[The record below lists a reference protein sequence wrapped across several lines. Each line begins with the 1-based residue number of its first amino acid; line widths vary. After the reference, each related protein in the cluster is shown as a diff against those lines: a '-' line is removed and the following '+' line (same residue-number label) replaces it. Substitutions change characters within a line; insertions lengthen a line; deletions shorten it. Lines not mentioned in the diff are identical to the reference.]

1 MTCCNR
7 WPMRAL
13 AKASAAFRF
22 MQDFGGATM
31 INLRWDLRAWLLPVL
46 AGLAGYLV
54 VSAMTP
60 ASEQNTHFS
69 EAPQNARWGDA
80 YLPNLPVIDQ
90 DGNRYR
96 FYDDLIKGR
105 KVVVN
110 FVFTSC
116 SAICPLTMA
125 RMAQLYEKLGDI
137 AGSDVRF
144 YSITVDPEH
153 DDPAALK
160 LFAQAY
166 KLDPKWRLL
175 TGDPAHLQIIRDKLG
190 ERSRVASDHRH
201 EMLIGNDPIGDWSKD
216 SAYGDLDRVAIN
228 IRMMDPAWRM
238 TESEDH
244 SVTRADGSAMLA
256 LSNVPGEA
264 LYIKA
269 CASCHTIGEGDSV
282 GPDLNN
288 ISGRRDHAWLAKF
301 ISRPDLMLD
310 SDNSIIKDL
319 KQRFPMAVMPN
330 LGLSEQDAG
339 DVIAYI
345 QSKSATAKVTAL
357 KSAH

>member
-1 MTCCNR
+1 MT
-7 WPMRAL
+7 
-13 AKASAAFRF
+13 
-22 MQDFGGATM
+22 
-31 INLRWDLRAWLLPVL
+31 DLRKTLNAWLLPVL
-46 AGLAGYLV
+46 AGIAV
-54 VSAMTP
+54 CAMAWTAMNP
-60 ASEQNTHFS
+60 APEPGTHFS
-69 EAPQNARWGDA
+69 QAPQNARWGDA
-80 YLPNLPVIDQ
+80 YLPNLPVVDQ

-110 FVFTSC
+110 FIFTSC

-137 AGSDVRF
+137 AGSDVQF

-160 LFAQAY
+160 RYSQAF

-175 TGDPAHLQIIRDKLG
+175 TGNPSDIQIIRDKLG

-201 EMLIGNDPIGDWSKD
+201 EMLIGNDLIGDWSKD

-228 IRMMDPAWRM
+228 IRMMDPSWRM
-238 TESEDH
+238 TSPEDIALKPA
-244 SVTRADGSAMLA
+244 SGTDMLA

-269 CASCHTIGEGDSV
+269 CASCHTVGQGDSV

-288 ISGRRDHAWLAKF
+288 VLDRREHAWLTRF
-301 ISRPDLMLD
+301 ISRPDLMLASND
-310 SDNSIIKDL
+310 SAVAEM
-319 KQRFPMAVMPN
+319 KQRFPMVVMPN

-339 DVIAYI
+339 DVLSYI
-345 QSKSATAKVTAL
+345 QAKSTSPSVTAL
-357 KSAH
+357 KAEP

>member
-1 MTCCNR
+1 MTFFR
-7 WPMRAL
+7 TGLQYLLPL
-13 AKASAAFRF
+13 LVGSAAY
-22 MQDFGGATM
+22 GIIWAT
-31 INLRWDLRAWLLPVL
+31 LPP
-46 AGLAGYLV
+46 
-54 VSAMTP
+54 SPET
-60 ASEQNTHFS
+60 SHFS
-69 EAPQNARWGDA
+69 EAPQNARWGEA
-80 YLPNLPVIDQ
+80 YLPNLPVVDQ
-90 DGNRYR
+90 DGNRFR

-110 FVFTSC
+110 FIFTSC

-153 DDPAALK
+153 DDPDALK
-160 LFAQAY
+160 RYAQAF

-175 TGDPAHLQIIRDKLG
+175 TGATADLQIIRDKLG

-201 EMLIGNDPIGDWSKD
+201 EMLIGNDLIGDWSKD

-238 TESEDH
+238 TSASEI
-244 SVTRADGSAMLA
+244 SVKPSDGSAMLA
-256 LSNVPGEA
+256 LNDVPGEG
-264 LYIKA
+264 LFIKA
-269 CASCHTIGEGDSV
+269 CASCHSIGHGDSV
-282 GPDLNN
+282 GPDLMNV
-288 ISGRRDHAWLAKF
+288 SARRDAVWLTKL
-301 ISRPDLMLD
+301 ISRPDLMLARND
-310 SDNSIIKDL
+310 DAAIQDL
-319 KQRFPMAVMPN
+319 KQRYPMVVMPN

-345 QSKSATAKVTAL
+345 QRKSAATKVTAL
-357 KSAH
+357 KPVR